1 MTDAYSERLFSY
13 GTLQQEAVQIATFGR
28 KLRGSL
34 DSVLGHRLSEVKI
47 TDLYVLAT
55 SGLAV
60 HRIMIPSD
68 DPAHEVHGTV
78 FAITPEELAAADGY
92 ETKDYKRISIR
103 LRSGMDAWV
112 YVSAQA
118 V

>member
-1 MTDAYSERLFSY
+1 MTEPYTEKLFSY

-34 DSVLGHRLSEVKI
+34 DSVLGYRLSEVQI
-47 TDLYVLAT
+47 TDPHVIAT
-55 SGLAV
+55 SGLTV
-60 HRIMIPSD
+60 HRIMVPSD

-78 FAITPEELAAADGY
+78 FAITPEELAAADSY
-92 ETKDYKRISIR
+92 ETKDYKRVR
-103 LRSGMDAWV
+103 VKLGSGEEAWV
-112 YVSAQA
+112 YVAAQS